1 MKPITKGYG
10 EDTFSLY
17 YPLRFPKE
25 LLSIKIEP
33 FIAHLYV
40 ILPKGIIIEIIEE
53 SEKKGIEIFKLS
65 EIKTYDQ
72 AIAIFDHL
80 NLFFLRISIENDI
93 AIFSYN
99 EISTYKKTDLCF
111 PDGWQ
116 PGAKAGWIAEE
127 NGLIRID
134 GVATIV
140 YPVIVPEK
148 KRIVDSGT
156 FMFGGKRLINFESIE
171 KAGKFT
177 FEKIADNKTLLAAK
191 SYINVFSHSNLVL
204 QFLGLVIC
212 LELLANQKEKGEAF
226 NNMVKSSLEKINLV
240 QTNNDQEC
248 KAIEQIKSLLGKLT
262 RQSISEALETLIAD
276 YKNIISIS
284 LPVEHPYRDNP
295 ISAVKEIY
303 KVRSKIAH
311 SGSLGSMKYDKFQW
325 AMQFVKVS
333 AKSIIKDRLTQ

>member
-1 MKPITKGYG
+1 M
-10 EDTFSLY
+10 Y

-25 LLSIKIEP
+25 MLSIKLED
-33 FIAHLYV
+33 FIAHFHI

-53 SEKKGIEIFKLS
+53 SEKKGIEIFKIS
-65 EIKTYDQ
+65 EIKTYEE

-93 AIFSYN
+93 AIFSYD
-99 EISTYKKTDLCF
+99 EISTYEKKNLCF
-111 PDGWQ
+111 LGGWQ
-116 PGAKAGWIAEE
+116 PGAKAGWSAEE
-127 NGLIRID
+127 NGLIHID
-134 GVATIV
+134 GMATIV

-148 KRIVDSGT
+148 KRIIDSGV
-156 FMFGGKRLINFESIE
+156 FMSGLKRLINFEAIE
-171 KAGKFT
+171 KADNFT

-191 SYINVFSHSNLVL
+191 SYINVFSHRNLAL

-212 LELLANQKEKGEAF
+212 LELLANQEEKGETF

-240 QTNNDQEC
+240 QTNNDKEC
-248 KAIEQIKSLLGKLT
+248 EAIEQIKSLLGKLK
-262 RQSISEALETLIAD
+262 RQSISEALEKLIAD
-276 YKNIISIS
+276 YKNIISNS

-303 KVRSKIAH
+303 QVRSKIAH
-311 SGSLGSMKYDKFQW
+311 SGSLGSMKFEKFQC

-333 AKSIIKDRLTQ
+333 AKSIIKDRLTR